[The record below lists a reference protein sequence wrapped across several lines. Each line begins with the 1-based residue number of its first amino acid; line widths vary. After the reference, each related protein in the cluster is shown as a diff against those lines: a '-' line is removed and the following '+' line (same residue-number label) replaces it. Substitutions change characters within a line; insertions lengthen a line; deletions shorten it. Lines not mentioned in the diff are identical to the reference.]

1 MIGKVLYGA
10 LFVVAIPLVLVVWA
24 RVLDGRLT
32 LPIYGGPWL
41 AGACLALGAVAVVLA
56 WHALWVHGRG
66 LPMNAYPP
74 KIFVT
79 RSIYAVL
86 PHPIY
91 TGFTLAVL
99 GASMALRSPS
109 GLWVLTPFV
118 ALGSVALLWGYELP
132 DLDRRFGAR
141 PRAWLSSPEDAARA
155 PTVAERISAM
165 LVTVGPFCVLYELVT
180 VLGAPPDAT
189 ETYLSFER
197 GWPVVLASYPFYAST
212 YVASLLSAWAPR
224 SSAELRRYVLRA
236 WVSLAL
242 VIPMFFFLPFIVPP
256 RPFESVTVLGRALL
270 FERAADSP
278 GGALPSYHVVWAFLA
293 ASTLARRWPK
303 MRAVCT
309 LWAVAVATSC
319 VLTGMHSVADVAA
332 GRVAAVLVLR
342 WEEVWEGMRRA
353 SERVA
358 NSWREWRFGPVRV
371 ISHGAY
377 AGLATAV
384 GVGIVAW
391 LSGSIGATLFTCFA
405 GLVGAGL
412 WAQYVEGSPALL
424 RPYGFYGGL
433 LGIVAAT
440 LAAPLFGLSPWILLG
455 AYSVAGPWVQ
465 SLGRLRCLVQ
475 GCCHGAPSSA
485 RVGIRYVHERSRV
498 VRLSPFA
505 GQPVHPTPLYS
516 ILGNVFIAL
525 VVGRLHALRA
535 PLPFVCGVYMVLG
548 GFARFVEE
556 RYRGETQTP
565 MHRKLRLYQ
574 WIALAQVVVGV
585 GVSMMPGPRPL
596 EARFS
601 VGLLPWALFAG
612 VVSAVALGVDFPGS
626 KRRFS
631 RLT

>member
-10 LFVVAIPLVLVVWA
+10 LFVVAIPLVLVAWA

-32 LPIYGGPWL
+32 LPVYGTPWL
-41 AGACLALGAVAVVLA
+41 AGACIAVGVLAIILA

-74 KIFVT
+74 KNLVT
-79 RSIYAVL
+79 RGVYAVL

-91 TGFTLAVL
+91 VGFTLLVL
-99 GASMALRSPS
+99 GASMAARSPS

-118 ALGSVALLWGYELP
+118 ALGSAALLWGYELP

-141 PRAWLSSPEDAARA
+141 PRAWLSSPDDLPRA
-155 PTVAERISAM
+155 PTMAERLSAM
-165 LVTVGPFCVLYELVT
+165 LVTVGPFSALYELVT
-180 VLGAPPDAT
+180 LLGPPPDAFA
-189 ETYLSFER
+189 TYFAFER
-197 GWPVVLASYPFYAST
+197 SWPVVLGAYPFYAST
-212 YVASLLSAWAPR
+212 YVASLAAAWTPS

-242 VIPMFFFLPFIVPP
+242 IIPMFFFLPFVVPP
-256 RPFESVTVLGRALL
+256 RAFASTSLFGRALL

-278 GGALPSYHVVWAFLA
+278 AGALPSYHVVWAFLA
-293 ASTLARRWPK
+293 ASTFARRWPK
-303 MRAVCT
+303 MRAFCT
-309 LWAVAVATSC
+309 LWAVAVAASC
-319 VLTGMHSVADVAA
+319 VLTGMHSVADVVA
-332 GRVAAVLVLR
+332 GLVVSVLVLR
-342 WEEVWEGMRRA
+342 WEEVWEGMRRTT
-353 SERVA
+353 ERLA

-371 ISHGAY
+371 ISHGVY

-384 GVGIVAW
+384 GVAIVAV
-391 LSGSIGATLFTCFA
+391 LTGSIAATVITSFA
-405 GLVGAGL
+405 GLVGAAL
-412 WAQYVEGSPALL
+412 WAQTIEGSPSLL

-433 LGIVAAT
+433 LGIIVAT
-440 LAAPLFGLSPWILLG
+440 FAAPWFGVSTWVLLG

-475 GCCHGAPSSA
+475 GCCHGAPSSE

-525 VVGRLHALRA
+525 VVGRLYALRA
-535 PLPFVCGVYMVLG
+535 PLPFVSGVYMVLG

-556 RYRGETQTP
+556 EYRGETQTP
-565 MHRKLRLYQ
+565 THRKLRLYQ
-574 WIALAQVVVGV
+574 WIALVQVAAGV
-585 GVSMMPGPRPL
+585 GITMLPGPVPGDSRWSWGV
-596 EARFS
+596 A
-601 VGLLPWALFAG
+601 PWALVVG
-612 VVSAVALGVDFPGS
+612 VVSAVALGVDWPGS
-626 KRRFS
+626 TRRFS